1 MPPRPAKAA
10 QVPRQTVRTAVL
22 TSLLV
27 AVLSMVPFVGVVGNG
42 FVYDDKW
49 SVVENPDYRGLG
61 PRQLA
66 WMFTTFHMGHYQ
78 PLTWVTLGLDYVLWG
93 ENPRGYHLTSLL
105 LHGVNAALVYV
116 LCLALLSRATDRG
129 IAGAKAA
136 ALQVGAVLAG
146 LFFGVHPLRVESV
159 AWVTDR
165 ADLVCTL
172 FVLLTLLCYVKA
184 HPAGQKTRRRW
195 LGGSIILLT
204 LALLSRG
211 AGVALAGVLLLLDLY
226 PLRRLAGGSR
236 RPGAL
241 WLLLLEKVPFA
252 LIGAVFAA
260 VAFAAKSHTRDT
272 VPLELH
278 PLSSRFLQA
287 CYGLWFYLAKALVPV
302 GLVPMYEL
310 HPPLELFRPRYLVPV
325 VATAVAA
332 VGLLRYC
339 RRAPALATAAGCYA
353 VGLLPVLGFGQA
365 GWQEVADR
373 YVYFPGISW
382 ACLAG
387 GGASW
392 LWRRLQAS
400 RRAKAA
406 AVVPAALVLVA
417 LGALSWKQVR
427 VWQTEESLWSHA
439 VSHGPSSAMAFYN
452 YGTILARK
460 DQHEQALAYFQRAL
474 VLRAGFVDCWYNLGN
489 TFTVLG
495 RWPEA
500 IRAYRELLAR
510 APNHASGAYQLG
522 NALLASGDAAGAVR
536 AYELALEHRPDH
548 VDARTNMGTAL
559 VRLGRREEALA
570 AYQQALAL
578 DPQRADIHYNLG
590 NCLADL
596 ERYEE
601 ALTAYRTALRINPQ
615 FAEAWNNLGILLE
628 RIGRPEEAQSAYENG
643 LKINPDHADARCNL
657 AGVLLR
663 QGLRQRAVSELEE
676 VLRRHPGHAEAQ
688 RRLEALRRTTAPAQG
703 P

>member
-1 MPPRPAKAA
+1 MG
-10 QVPRQTVRTAVL
+10 
-22 TSLLV
+22 LLV
-27 AVLSMVPFVGVVGNG
+27 GVLSMVPFVGVLRNG

-78 PLTWVTLGLDYVLWG
+78 PLTWVTLGLDYLLWG
-93 ENPRGYHLTSLL
+93 ENPWGYHLTSLL
-105 LHGVNAALVYV
+105 LHGVNAALAYV
-116 LCLALLSRATDRG
+116 LCLTLLSRAKDRE
-129 IAGAKAA
+129 ITAA
-136 ALQVGAVLAG
+136 NATALQVGAVLAA
-146 LFFGVHPLRVESV
+146 LLFGVHPLRVESV

-172 FVLLTLLCYVKA
+172 FVLLTVLCYVKA
-184 HPAGQKTRRRW
+184 HPVGQKTHWRW
-195 LGGSIILLT
+195 LGGSLLLLT
-204 LALLSRG
+204 LSLLSRG
-211 AGVALAGVLLLLDLY
+211 AGAALAGVLLLLDLY
-226 PLRRLAGGSR
+226 PLRRLA
-236 RPGAL
+236 PGRDR
-241 WLLLLEKVPFA
+241 WPGPWRLLLEKVPFA

-287 CYGLWFYLAKALVPV
+287 CYGLWFYLTKALVPV

-310 HPPLELFRPRYLVPV
+310 HPPLELLRPRYLVSV
-325 VATAVAA
+325 TATAVVA
-332 VGLLRYC
+332 VALLRYC
-339 RRAPALATAAGCYA
+339 RRLSALATAAGCYA

-400 RRAKAA
+400 RRTRATGILLGT
-406 AVVPAALVLVA
+406 LVLVV

-427 VWQTEESLWSHA
+427 VWQTEESLWAHA
-439 VSHGPSSAMAFYN
+439 VSHGPPSAMAFYN

-460 DQHEQALAYFQRAL
+460 GQHEQALAYFQRAL
-474 VLRAGFVDCWYNLGN
+474 VLRPGFADCWYNLGN
-489 TFTVLG
+489 TFSVLG

-522 NALLASGDAAGAVR
+522 NALLALGDAAGAIA
-536 AYELALEHRPDH
+536 AYQLALEHRPDH
-548 VDARTNMGTAL
+548 VDARANLGTAL
-559 VRLGRREEALA
+559 LKLGRREEAIG

-578 DPQRADIHYNLG
+578 DAQRADIHYNLG
-590 NCLADL
+590 NCLVDL

-601 ALTAYRTALRINPQ
+601 ALAAYRTALEINPQ
-615 FAEAWNNLGILLE
+615 IVEAWNNLGSLLE
-628 RIGRPEEAQSAYENG
+628 RLRRVEEAQTAYENA
-643 LKINPDHADARCNL
+643 LKVDPDHADARCNL

-676 VLRRHPGHAEAQ
+676 VLRRHPGHAEAR
-688 RRLEALRRTTAPAQG
+688 RRLEMLRRTAPPATG